1 MVAYHGRMTIH
12 GDVAPGY
19 EAVRRAF
26 EENFAKRGEIGAA
39 CAAYVRGKK
48 VVDLWGGV
56 RDHERALPWEE
67 DTLVLVFST
76 TKGMAATALAV
87 AHARGLFDLDERVSA
102 YWPEFAQN
110 GKSEITVRHLLAH
123 RAGLCCID
131 APLDARILADLDRL
145 AVALA
150 AERPAWPAG
159 EEQAYHSISLGFYE
173 NELMRRIDPKKRSIG
188 KFFQDEIATPL
199 GIDFHIGLPP
209 DVPAHRLASIK
220 GFRRIDLLFNMR
232 AVPPRFALAMM
243 NPRSHSARSLNNPK
257 LVGPEQID
265 TPEYRAVEMPASNGI
280 GSARAIA
287 RVYSVMATGGTE
299 LGIGVE
305 TLREITAPTKSRR
318 DRVLHIDAAFG
329 FGFLRPSSG
338 SEFGS
343 SRAFGT
349 PGAGGSFGFADP
361 EGEIGFAYVMNRM
374 GFHIVDDPREKA
386 LRDAVRA
393 CARLA

>member
-1 MVAYHGRMTIH
+1 MPIH
-12 GDVAPGY
+12 GEVKPGY
-19 EAVRRAF
+19 EAARQVF
-26 EENFAKRGEIGAA
+26 EENFARRGEIGAA
-39 CAAYVRGKK
+39 CAAYVRGEK
-48 VVDLWGGV
+48 VVDLWGGI
-56 RDHERALPWEE
+56 RDHERGLPWEE
-67 DTLVLVFST
+67 DTMVLVFST

-87 AHARGLFDLDERVSA
+87 AHARKHFDLDERVSA

-110 GKSEITVRHLLAH
+110 GKGEITVRQLLAH

-131 APLDARILADLDRL
+131 EPLDARVLADLDRL

-150 AERPAWPAG
+150 AQRPAWPAG
-159 EEQAYHSISLGFYE
+159 EQQAYHSISLGFYE
-173 NELMRRIDPKKRSIG
+173 NELMRRVDPKKRSIG
-188 KFFQDEIATPL
+188 KFFQDEIAKPL
-199 GIDFHIGLPP
+199 GIDFHIGLPAE
-209 DVPAHRLASIK
+209 VPARRLASIK

-232 AVPPRFALAMM
+232 SVPPRFALAMM
-243 NPRSHSARSLNNPK
+243 NPRSHSARSLGNPK

-287 RVYSVMATGGTE
+287 RVYSALAAGGAD
-299 LGIGVE
+299 LGIGE
-305 TLREITAPTKSRR
+305 STFREITAPATPAR
-318 DRVLHIDAAFG
+318 DRVLHIDTAFG
-329 FGFLRPSSG
+329 LGFLRPTSASM
-338 SEFGS
+338 FGS

-361 EGEIGFAYVMNRM
+361 DIGLGFAYVMNRM

-393 CARLA
+393 CAMR